1 MRILILEDTEVRKN
15 AFLSA
20 LVKHGISARVCQTAD
35 DCVESLANES
45 WDWIT
50 LDHDVVVPEEHA
62 RESGYDVAKWLEEN
76 PDRVPGVVMVHS
88 ANPVGQSNLRAAL
101 PQAILAPNLWEY
113 VNEVITKLN
122 L

>member
-1 MRILILEDTEVRKN
+1 MKILILEDSPERVS
-15 AFLSA
+15 AFL
-20 LVKHGISARVCQTAD
+20 ARIPGPHDLTFCNTAQ
-35 DCVESLANES
+35 DCIQHLKSEIY
-45 WDWIT
+45 DWLS
-50 LDHDVVVPEEHA
+50 LDHDLADAETPNPGT
-62 RESGYDVAKWLEEN
+62 GYDVAKWLEEN

-113 VNEVITKLN
+113 VDEVITKLN